1 MREETA
7 TIIALN
13 LLSWLVAHPD
23 RLDDFMATSGFEPS
37 QLHARAA
44 DPDLLAAILEYLMSA
59 DDLLLKACTDIEI
72 TVQDVK
78 AAHHCLSRQA
88 PEFF

>member
-1 MREETA
+1 MREEAA

-13 LLSWLVAHPD
+13 LLSWLIANPD

-37 QLHARAA
+37 ELRARAA

-59 DDLLLKACTDIEI
+59 DDLLLKACADIDI

-78 AAHHCLSRQA
+78 AAHHCLARQA
-88 PEFF
+88 PDYF